1 MRRLI
6 KYLFPMLLFVGVGF
20 VAYAIFGDLPAPTHD
35 TVVTLPVP
43 QAER

>member
-6 KYLFPMLLFVGVGF
+6 KYLFPMLVFVGIGF
-20 VAYAIFGDLPAPTHD
+20 VAYAIFGELPAPIRD
-35 TVVTLPVP
+35 TVLTLPVP

>member
-6 KYLFPMLLFVGVGF
+6 KYLFPMLIFVGIGF
-20 VAYAIFGDLPAPTHD
+20 VAYAIFGDLPAPTRD
-35 TVVTLPVP
+35 MVLTLPVP

>member
-6 KYLFPMLLFVGVGF
+6 KYLFPMLVFVGIGF
-20 VAYAIFGDLPAPTHD
+20 VAYAIFGDLPAPTRD
-35 TVVTLPVP
+35 TVLSLPVP

>member
-6 KYLFPMLLFVGVGF
+6 KYLFPMLIFVGIGF
-20 VAYAIFGDLPAPTHD
+20 VAYAIFGDLPAPTRE
-35 TVVTLPVP
+35 TVLTLPVP